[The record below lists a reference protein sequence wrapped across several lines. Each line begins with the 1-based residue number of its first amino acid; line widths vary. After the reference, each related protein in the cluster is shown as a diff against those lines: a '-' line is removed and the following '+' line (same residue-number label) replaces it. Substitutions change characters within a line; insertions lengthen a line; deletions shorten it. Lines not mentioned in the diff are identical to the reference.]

1 MKHLLFTLF
10 IAFIS
15 LPALAQETN
24 STPVLKEVEAEYVC
38 MVNDTLFE
46 KPQIP
51 VQVGEKTYYGCC
63 AGCVAALQNDDAIR
77 VGIDPVSGAEVDKT
91 EAVIGADAD
100 YKVYYFENTE
110 NLKSYKVSTPADK

>member
-100 YKVYYFENTE
+100 YKVYYFENRE
-110 NLKSYKVSTPADK
+110 NLKSYKVSTPADE

>member
-63 AGCVAALQNDDAIR
+63 AG
-77 VGIDPVSGAEVDKT
+77 
-91 EAVIGADAD
+91 
-100 YKVYYFENTE
+100 
-110 NLKSYKVSTPADK
+110 

>member
-110 NLKSYKVSTPADK
+110 NLKSYKVSTPADE

>member
-77 VGIDPVSGAEVDKT
+77 IGIDPVSGAEVDKT

-110 NLKSYKVSTPADK
+110 NLKSYKVSTPADE

>member
-1 MKHLLFTLF
+1 
-10 IAFIS
+10 
-15 LPALAQETN
+15 
-24 STPVLKEVEAEYVC
+24 

-100 YKVYYFENTE
+100 YKVYYFENRE
-110 NLKSYKVSTPADK
+110 NLKSYKVSTPADE

>member
-110 NLKSYKVSTPADK
+110 NLKSYKVSTPEDE